1 MNGFILGVIAGAA
14 IMAIAV
20 MISITR
26 EDYENVA
33 DRMAWEAAKV
43 SNQQTYSLLEV
54 MRELGL

>member
-14 IMAIAV
+14 IMAIAM
-20 MISITR
+20 MISITK

-33 DRMAWEAAKV
+33 DRMAWEAAKA
-43 SNQQTYSLLEV
+43 SNQQSYSLLEV